1 MPLLSAQGERPSYAF
16 FNPSMSSLIIFNI
29 ASATR
34 LARARSE
41 SFIISP
47 APWARF
53 ARAFMGPLVIVS
65 IDHFFTGPVH
75 VGSEPLQT
83 VVEDFEHG

>member
-1 MPLLSAQGERPSYAF
+1 
-16 FNPSMSSLIIFNI
+16 
-29 ASATR
+29 
-34 LARARSE
+34 
-41 SFIISP
+41 
-47 APWARF
+47 
-53 ARAFMGPLVIVS
+53 MGPLVIVS